1 MSEHY
6 EMDRERIRAKELK
19 DAARHGALVSAAP
32 PPANDELRTQ
42 LTEAELREIIS
53 HAIYDPVDYPLAVK
67 KLNDKLQPLLAQV
80 AARERLEEHKR
91 SCAYC
96 QRDVQTCG
104 RGRELSRGA
113 ELQKAVGDGKT

>member
-32 PPANDELRTQ
+32 PPANDELRARYDEDANR
-42 LTEAELREIIS
+42 LFLALDKAESGSFLELDIIQEF
-53 HAIYDPVDYPLAVK
+53 LGRFAV
-67 KLNDKLQPLLAQV
+67 QV
-80 AARERLEEHKR
+80 AARARLEEHKR